1 MLLHSQSQCLPWC
14 PLQSSK
20 RFFISVDLII
30 VLFVTAA
37 SPPEHMDA
45 VNSTHHVIIN
55 LQPANDSHPV
65 HCFRLI

>member
-20 RFFISVDLII
+20 CFFISVDLII
-30 VLFVTAA
+30 VLFATVA
-37 SPPEHMDA
+37 SIPEHLEA
-45 VNSTHHVIIN
+45 VRSIHCVIIN

-65 HCFRLI
+65 HCFKLI